1 MPNRKT
7 YGSVGQELRDAQ
19 GRLHGGRRPARW
31 DDLGNKEYWQHG
43 VRHRLRGPAV
53 IRADG
58 STEHWEYGCC
68 LRRQSPDGGTQ
79 VIRAA
84 APRRHGGET
93 WRPTHHQVPEA
104 VFRAV
109 WRERICAR
117 LTMKQAEKFDS
128 YTLAQVYGL
137 LPHGREK
144 AQAARLFGGKR
155 GLVWLRGACVQERI
169 ILCLEGD
176 PRSLAM

>member
-1 MPNRKT
+1 MIER
-7 YGSVGQELRDAQ
+7 RDSS
-19 GRLHGGRRPARW
+19 GRLHGGRRPAW
-31 DDLGNKEYWQHG
+31 VGDDGSRLYYKHG
-43 VRHRLRGPAV
+43 VLHRLRGPAV
-53 IRADG
+53 IRTDG
-58 STEHWEYGCC
+58 TREWWVDGCC
-68 LRRQSPDGGTQ
+68 LRRQESDGGIE
-79 VIRAA
+79 VIRAE

-93 WRPTHHQVPEA
+93 WRPTHGCLPEA

-128 YTLAQVYGL
+128 YTLAQVYGR

-144 AQAARLFGGKR
+144 AQARHVFGSKR

-169 ILCLEGD
+169 ILCLDGD
-176 PRSLAM
+176 PRSLAK